1 MIQED
6 LGTVQKPQ
14 MPKHCGIYFAS
25 KCPKCCREL
34 IRELGKK
41 ERTCMIVAMLLSKC
55 KKALKNPLV
64 FAICGK
70 KLNRMKK
77 LISDDTNNTKAK

>member
-1 MIQED
+1 
-6 LGTVQKPQ
+6 
-14 MPKHCGIYFAS
+14 
-25 KCPKCCREL
+25 
-34 IRELGKK
+34 
-41 ERTCMIVAMLLSKC
+41 MIVAMLLSKC
-55 KKALKNPLV
+55 NKALKNPLV